1 MPFIPFI
8 ALKLGAMKFGICIMP
23 GFIMPGIGINGM
35 PGIPGI
41 PGIANGICMPG
52 IIGKFMF
59 CMFCIILDMSGG
71 MNWFIAG
78 ILVLV
83 GAVVVLV
90 LAAGESVLS
99 MLVVLANS
107 FDFCRFMAGAASAFN
122 LSSAASEA
130 LRFLELV
137 VESAMLD
144 AGDLLPGGLG
154 AAASSASLLIASVFT
169 CGDLGEEA

>member
-23 GFIMPGIGINGM
+23 GFIMPGIGING
-35 PGIPGI
+35 I

-59 CMFCIILDMSGG
+59 CMFCIMLDISGG

-83 GAVVVLV
+83 GAVVVVLA

-99 MLVVLANS
+99 MVV
-107 FDFCRFMAGAASAFN
+107 
-122 LSSAASEA
+122 
-130 LRFLELV
+130 V
-137 VESAMLD
+137 
-144 AGDLLPGGLG
+144 
-154 AAASSASLLIASVFT
+154 
-169 CGDLGEEA
+169 

>member
-35 PGIPGI
+35 PGIPGM

-59 CMFCIILDMSGG
+59 CIILDISGG

-78 ILVLV
+78 ILVLM
-83 GAVVVLV
+83 GAVVVLI
-90 LAAGESVLS
+90 LAAGEAVLS
-99 MLVVLANS
+99 TVVVLADS

-122 LSSAASEA
+122 LSSAASGA

-154 AAASSASLLIASVFT
+154 AAASSASLLIALVFT
-169 CGDLGEEA
+169 CGDFGEEA